1 MKADLKALLAKITNT
16 PIVVKQ
22 GTNTSGSYR
31 KWSNG
36 TMEQWGLEASAS
48 ASAHNVSFPEAF
60 ISTDYTVV
68 CSNTSGVQAN
78 FMPSNTNV
86 AYFTVYPT
94 ASVRLFWIA
103 IGKWK

>member
-16 PIVVKQ
+16 PIVVEQ

-48 ASAHNVSFPEAF
+48 ASAHNVPFPKAF
-60 ISTDYTVV
+60 ISTAYTVV
-68 CSNTSGVQAN
+68 CSNTSGIQAN
-78 FMPSNTNV
+78 FMPSSTNV

-94 ASVRLFWIA
+94 ASVQLFWIA